1 MNKFKLCIIS
11 SGILPIPDVKGGAV
25 ERLMTMIA
33 EDNEQRKLM
42 RLTIL
47 TCSDDE
53 AILAQKK
60 FKCTKFINFS
70 KTNNKIILKYGE
82 KIRWHLLYQFGY
94 DFNIYDKYIHA
105 VNQYLLKHGGEFDL
119 IINEGAK
126 HDAFRPIAKKWGRDK
141 LCEHLHFNCNAN
153 CIYEQI
159 YGSVVAV
166 SDFIINKYRQNSR
179 LTIDRTRTIFNG
191 IDTSLF
197 ENILTEN
204 EKLLIRK
211 KLGFSINDYVIIFC
225 GRIIP
230 EKGIRELIKAV
241 LKLNNPNIKI
251 LIIGSINFGVED
263 TSLYLNEI
271 KSLSIKYDNIIKF
284 TGYIKN
290 NEIYKYHQIAN
301 LGVVPSIY
309 NDPCPLALFELITSG
324 LPTIATKAGGMVE
337 IGTSDTTLFIP
348 LDNNFIESLSSA
360 ILQIYSNPVL
370 QKKMGMSAK
379 ERSKEFTRDRFYNDF
394 YKNLVELSIK
404 DNK

>member
-1 MNKFKLCIIS
+1 MNRFKLCIIS
-11 SGILPIPDVKGGAV
+11 SGILPVPDVKGGAV

-33 EDNEQRKLM
+33 EDNEQRNLM
-42 RLTIL
+42 NLTIL

-60 FKCTKFINFS
+60 FKYTKFINFS
-70 KTNNKIILKYGE
+70 KTENKSILKYGE
-82 KIRWHLLYQFGY
+82 KIRWHLLYRFGC

-105 VNQYLLKHGGEFDL
+105 VNRYLLKHGGEFDL

-126 HDAFRPIAKKWGRDK
+126 HDAFRPIAKKWGKGK

-153 CIYEQI
+153 RIYEEI

-166 SDFIINKYRQNSR
+166 SDFIINKYRQNSK
-179 LTIDRTRTIFNG
+179 LAIDRTRTIFNG

-197 ENILTEN
+197 ENVLAEN

-211 KLGFSINDYVIIFC
+211 RLGFNIDDYVIIFC
-225 GRIIP
+225 GRIVP
-230 EKGIRELIKAV
+230 EKGIRELIMAV

-251 LIIGSINFGVED
+251 LVIGSVNFGIAD

-271 KSLSIKYDNIIKF
+271 KSLTLQYNNIIKF

-290 NEIYKYHQIAN
+290 DEIFKYHQIAN

-337 IGTSDTTLFIP
+337 IGTPDTTLFVS
-348 LDNNFIESLSSA
+348 LDSNFIESLSSA
-360 ILQIYSNPVL
+360 ILQIYSNPGL
-370 QKKMGMSAK
+370 QKKMSISAK
-379 ERSKEFTRDRFYNDF
+379 ERAKKFTRDRFYNDF
-394 YKNLVELSIK
+394 YKNLVELSVK
-404 DNK
+404 EDK